1 MGTTRCAKISGKNKT
16 KDEGANQAK
25 RPIPGKRKDTEN
37 GSGNQGLGKL
47 LFDSE
52 SQKQDEGIRRTST
65 NEAANGDMETMEETV
80 DEKMEP
86 AKAGY
91 QLPKGV

>member
-1 MGTTRCAKISGKNKT
+1 V
-16 KDEGANQAK
+16 
-25 RPIPGKRKDTEN
+25 
-37 GSGNQGLGKL
+37 GKL

-52 SQKQDEGIRRTST
+52 SQKQDEGIRRAGT
-65 NEAANGDMETMEETV
+65 NEAANGDMETVEETV

-91 QLPKGV
+91 QLSKGV

>member
-1 MGTTRCAKISGKNKT
+1 VGNTHCAKISGKNKT
-16 KDEGANQAK
+16 K
-25 RPIPGKRKDTEN
+25 
-37 GSGNQGLGKL
+37 
-47 LFDSE
+47 
-52 SQKQDEGIRRTST
+52 DEGIRRTST

>member
-1 MGTTRCAKISGKNKT
+1 MFCAEVLCGNKA
-16 KDEGANQAK
+16 KDEGANHAK
-25 RPIPGKRKDTEN
+25 RPIPYKGKDTEN
-37 GSGNQGLGKL
+37 GSGNQRVGKL

-52 SQKQDEGIRRTST
+52 SQKQDEGIRRTGT
-65 NEAANGDMETMEETV
+65 NETSNGDMETMEETA